1 MTDDDG
7 RAMRAL
13 LSTRCGGPETLELQR
28 VAQPS
33 LRPGQ
38 ILIRVASCGINY
50 PDVLIIED
58 RYQHR
63 PPRPFAPGGEVSG
76 VVAAI
81 GEGVTGFAPGD
92 CIAALTYVGGLAE
105 HVACDATMA
114 IGLPDGLPG
123 AEAAMLMSTYATS
136 YHALVDR
143 GRIGVGD
150 RVVVLGAAGG
160 VGLAAVEIATTLGAT
175 VVALVSSPD
184 KANVVRAAGAAQC
197 IVHDG
202 EPGDAAAARALTRRI
217 RDALGGVGA
226 DIVYDPVGGGFAEPA
241 LRAIAWNG
249 RYLVVGFVAG
259 IPALPF
265 NLPLL
270 KGCEIVGVLMGGFAE
285 RDPEGY
291 AANLRA
297 LFDLHAAGRLRPYIS
312 ARYPLTRGA
321 EAIAALRER
330 RAIGKIVVD
339 MDEVM

>member
-1 MTDDDG
+1 MSDDNVG
-7 RAMRAL
+7 ATRAL
-13 LSTRCGGPETLELQR
+13 MSTRCGGPETLELR
-28 VAQPS
+28 RIAQPS
-33 LRPGQ
+33 PGPGQ
-38 ILIRVASCGINY
+38 ILIRVESCGINY

-63 PPRPFAPGGEVSG
+63 PSRPFAPGGEVSG

-92 CIAALTYVGGLAE
+92 RVAALTYIGGLAE
-105 HVACDATMA
+105 HVVCDAAMA
-114 IGLPDGLPG
+114 IGLPDELPG

-143 GRIGVGD
+143 GRISPGD

-160 VGLAAVEIATTLGAT
+160 VGLAAVEIAAAIGASVT
-175 VVALVSSPD
+175 ALVSSTE
-184 KANVVRAAGAAQC
+184 KAEAVRSAGAAHI

-202 EPGDAAAARALTRRI
+202 EPGDAAAAKKLTGLI
-217 RDALGGVGA
+217 RDALDGGGA
-226 DIVYDPVGGGFAEPA
+226 DIVYDPVGGGFAEPV
-241 LRAIAWNG
+241 LRAMAWNG

-259 IPALPF
+259 IPAVPF
-265 NLPLL
+265 NLALL
-270 KGCEIVGVLMGGFAE
+270 KGCEIVGVFMGGFAE

-297 LFDLHAAGRLRPYIS
+297 LFDLHAAGRLRPHIS
-312 ARYPLTRGA
+312 ARYPLARGG
-321 EAIAALRER
+321 EAIAALRDR